1 MSTTQL
7 YQVFAAIGAA
17 FTLKAAYDLTTFL
30 HFHFLSSPKYHR
42 YLYGDAPYALVTGA
56 TDGIGRAVAK
66 ELYNKGFNLVIHG
79 RNPEKL
85 KKVQENILSSSS
97 SKRHVRLWVADAS
110 AAEVDYVSALKEWE
124 DIEITL
130 VINNVGG
137 TVIKDIRFALS
148 LLVASVQVF
157 ILIRGRYDAIPESTL
172 FSELRLNAIFP
183 WLLTRALLPK
193 LRTARGPVK
202 VVFVGS
208 GSGELPL
215 PGSIPYGPT
224 KAFLRQLSATIDAD
238 ERFRQPS
245 NVTTSYLLVGGVVSA
260 AHRAEP
266 SLFIPEAEPFAKSL
280 GNKIG
285 SERSVVVPWVWHALQ
300 LWAVGF
306 VPESVLRK
314 IAQDGIEEELKML
327 TKHK

>member
-1 MSTTQL
+1 M
-7 YQVFAAIGAA
+7 
-17 FTLKAAYDLTTFL
+17 
-30 HFHFLSSPKYHR
+30 
-42 YLYGDAPYALVTGA
+42 
-56 TDGIGRAVAK
+56 
-66 ELYNKGFNLVIHG
+66 
-79 RNPEKL
+79 
-85 KKVQENILSSSS
+85 
-97 SKRHVRLWVADAS
+97 
-110 AAEVDYVSALKEWE
+110 
-124 DIEITL
+124 
-130 VINNVGG
+130 
-137 TVIKDIRFALS
+137 
-148 LLVASVQVF
+148 
-157 ILIRGRYDAIPESTL
+157 
-172 FSELRLNAIFP
+172 NAIFP

-245 NVTTSYLLVGGVVSA
+245 NVTTTYLLVGGVVSA

-280 GNKIG
+280 VNKIG

-306 VPESVLRK
+306 VPESMLRK

-327 TKHK
+327 AKQK